1 MPYQWLTPDL
11 PTPDNRRGRCFS
23 VPDDVQL
30 VAAVSGALLPLTYA
44 ASWEKFGS
52 MTPDEAAAIM
62 SAAFEDFVSDE
73 KGDCKGIPSIQG
85 KRLVRLS
92 PTTKK
97 WQQIAADGET
107 WEDPT
112 GDLEVPAQTGR
123 SEPTDEEKICG
134 AATNAAHVLHLLYD
148 EALEL
153 YENEIDPAAAL
164 DFWGDY
170 AGEIIFEALGLLVS
184 HFAPLVGYMWT
195 TLYGIM
201 EILTYDAWSDTLEGN
216 LVCLLIDNAAIA
228 DGVVTFDYPAV
239 QTGLFVSGHTAK
251 EDLLVLGQVWY
262 FLSII
267 GADGLNLAGET
278 TSEEG
283 ACDCGNWCFE
293 SDDWRLW
300 ERMRGGL
307 LQNGNGKVIPTT
319 GNAPYSS
326 GITRTEYAEYRLRV
340 PTNGAVITEFG
351 VLFGCSNARN
361 YAFVP
366 VLSIGDPDDTFDSR
380 SEYWPANYAVPV
392 WKSLTSLSVE
402 LWQTEFYAA
411 FVAGASYP
419 EGCMLKWR
427 VKGTGINPF
436 EAWEGDVCSG

>member
-62 SAAFEDFVSDE
+62 SAAFEDFVSDDKE
-73 KGDCKGIPSIQG
+73 DCKGIPSIQG

-123 SEPTDEEKICG
+123 SEPTDEEKICM

-201 EILTYDAWSDTLEGN
+201 EILTYSAWGEKLEEK
-216 LVCLLIDNAAIA
+216 LVCVLQENASISG
-228 DGVVTFDYPAV
+228 DIVTFDFPAV
-239 QTGLFVSGHTAK
+239 QTGIFTSGYTADQ
-251 EDLLVLGQVWY
+251 DLLVLGQVWY
-262 FLSII
+262 FLAII

-278 TSEEG
+278 TAITEP
-283 ACDCGNWCFE
+283 DCYSCEYWFRTWESAGMINAEFE
-293 SDDWRLW
+293 
-300 ERMRGGL
+300 L
-307 LQNGNGKVIPTT
+307 LQGVTDQNDNIVPQGAWTGSYAAVKADVVSHETTVYKGFSVAAWVASPVYFQTVLYEGDNAAWVHPGNPDDMPYGDLWAYREGYSNGGTWADFIFEHEDVGETSFIIALRAGTPSSLNAFRMWGEGKCPFT
-319 GNAPYSS
+319 S
-326 GITRTEYAEYRLRV
+326 
-340 PTNGAVITEFG
+340 
-351 VLFGCSNARN
+351 
-361 YAFVP
+361 
-366 VLSIGDPDDTFDSR
+366 GDPT
-380 SEYWPANYAVPV
+380 
-392 WKSLTSLSVE
+392 
-402 LWQTEFYAA
+402 
-411 FVAGASYP
+411 
-419 EGCMLKWR
+419 
-427 VKGTGINPF
+427 PF
-436 EAWEGDVCSG
+436 